1 MNHRLS
7 LVSGRLG
14 LLAGLILAIFSTGRG
29 VFAEQPFAE
38 KIDNADASLIPEEE
52 VSSLAREVTVRILGP
67 VQGSGVLIDNQRS
80 TYTVL
85 TAWHVISEVGR
96 GDELV
101 VVTSDG
107 REHLADVE
115 NIAQIGKVDLAILTF
130 SSGSAYKII
139 KPQVSVFNDQ
149 AIWNGCRFVEI

>member
-14 LLAGLILAIFSTGRG
+14 LLTGLILAIFSTGRG

-101 VVTSDG
+101 VVTC
-107 REHLADVE
+107 
-115 NIAQIGKVDLAILTF
+115 VDSVHISYSTHTITF
-130 SSGSAYKII
+130 GSTALVHRHTFFISVHII
-139 KPQVSVFNDQ
+139 FAVLNKFFFTQLL
-149 AIWNGCRFVEI
+149 